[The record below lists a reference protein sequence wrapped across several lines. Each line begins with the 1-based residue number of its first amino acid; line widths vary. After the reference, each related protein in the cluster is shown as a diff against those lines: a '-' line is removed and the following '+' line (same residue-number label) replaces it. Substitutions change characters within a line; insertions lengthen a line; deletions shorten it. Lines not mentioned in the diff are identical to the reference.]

1 MQVRKKSEADW
12 AVEILGEHG
21 ESMHYR
27 ELLEKISDQMNRKK
41 DNMALT
47 SMYTRL
53 NLDNRLVYQGE
64 GYWFFD
70 LNRVNQKG

>member
-1 MQVRKKSEADW
+1 MQIGKKSEADW
-12 AVEILGEHG
+12 AVEILAENGEA
-21 ESMHYR
+21 MFYK
-27 ELLEKISDQMNRKK
+27 ELLETISDRMNRKK
-41 DNMALT
+41 DNTALT

-53 NLDNRLVYQGE
+53 NLGNRLVYQGE